1 MFLGTARHQWRVLVL
16 LKLYYPTYSIMIARM
31 IPPTVNQS
39 PFLNI
44 GDFGTNIKKALTAKK
59 NSDAPK
65 KMLK

>member
-1 MFLGTARHQWRVLVL
+1 
-16 LKLYYPTYSIMIARM
+16 MIARM

-65 KMLK
+65 NMLK